1 MKRCGRNAM
10 IVKIEHDAEGNLILI
25 LPDAIV
31 EQLGWVV
38 NETVLEFIDNE
49 DGTFTIRKV
58 TENEST
64 E

>member
-1 MKRCGRNAM
+1 MN
-10 IVKIEHDAEGNLILI
+10 VKIEHDAEGNLILI